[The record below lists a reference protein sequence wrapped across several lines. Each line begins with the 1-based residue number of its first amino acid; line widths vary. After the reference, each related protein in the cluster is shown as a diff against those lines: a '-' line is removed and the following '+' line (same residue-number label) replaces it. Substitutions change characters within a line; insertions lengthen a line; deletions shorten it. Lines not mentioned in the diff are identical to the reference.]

1 MCQGVPHARARTRSV
16 QQHCRGRGGHHAGRE
31 GGRGR
36 ARETMETMETD
47 HAKDGGDEV
56 EWRGEG
62 EQHGERLDDVIRF
75 RGVGRRL
82 EVDARQEGAVRGAER
97 VLR

>member
-1 MCQGVPHARARTRSV
+1 
-16 QQHCRGRGGHHAGRE
+16 
-31 GGRGR
+31 
-36 ARETMETMETD
+36 METMETD

-82 EVDARQEGAVRGAER
+82 EVD
-97 VLR
+97 